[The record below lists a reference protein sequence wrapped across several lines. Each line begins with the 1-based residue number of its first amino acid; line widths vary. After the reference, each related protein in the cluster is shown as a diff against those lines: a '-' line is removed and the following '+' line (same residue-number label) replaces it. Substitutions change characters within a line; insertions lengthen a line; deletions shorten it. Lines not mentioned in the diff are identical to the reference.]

1 MTRFSDRIEKLF
13 AAVAHSRFWH
23 KADMPRCLLYV
34 RFRGD
39 SVAKVGRVARLGTFF
54 EF

>member
-1 MTRFSDRIEKLF
+1 MRMREGFRFQQSP
-13 AAVAHSRFWH
+13 
-23 KADMPRCLLYV
+23 ADV
-34 RFRGD
+34 RFTPD

>member
-1 MTRFSDRIEKLF
+1 MPDLSASGTPRRF
-13 AAVAHSRFWH
+13 AA
-23 KADMPRCLLYV
+23 MPMFV
-34 RFRGD
+34 RYWRD